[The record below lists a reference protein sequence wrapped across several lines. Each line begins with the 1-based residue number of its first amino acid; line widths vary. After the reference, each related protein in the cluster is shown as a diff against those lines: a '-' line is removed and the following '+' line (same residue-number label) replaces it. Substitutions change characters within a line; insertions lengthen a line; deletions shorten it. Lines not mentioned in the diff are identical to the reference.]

1 MEGLDL
7 WQEGGPEGEQGQTA
21 APWEGAEGV
30 ASWGEGVGEQVLTL
44 TLRCMS

>member
-1 MEGLDL
+1 MEGPDP

-30 ASWGEGVGEQVLTL
+30 ASLGEGEGEQVLTL
-44 TLRCMS
+44 TLRCKS